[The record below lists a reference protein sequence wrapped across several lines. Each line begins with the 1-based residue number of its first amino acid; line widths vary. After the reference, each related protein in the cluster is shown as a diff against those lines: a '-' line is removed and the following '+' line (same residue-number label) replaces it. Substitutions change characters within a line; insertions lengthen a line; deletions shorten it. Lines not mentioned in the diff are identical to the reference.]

1 MVNQTVSHYRI
12 LDKLGG
18 GGMGVVYKAE
28 DTKLR
33 RAVALKFLPEEMLK
47 EPRAL
52 ERFERE
58 AQAASAL
65 NHPGICTIYD
75 IDEHEGRH
83 FIAMELL
90 EGRTLKSRILG
101 EPLPASEILELAIQI
116 ADALDA
122 AHAKGIVHRDIKP
135 ANIFV
140 TDRGQAKI
148 LDFGLAKTLERPGGP
163 AGPAER
169 TVTAQEP
176 LTDAGAAV
184 GTVAYMSPEQARGE
198 PLDARTDLF
207 SFGVVLYEMAT
218 GRQAFTGS
226 TSAVIFDAILH
237 KAPTAPVRLNPDLPP
252 EMERII
258 NKALEKERRLRY
270 QSAAEMRADLERLKR
285 DSTSART
292 AAVDDRVLAASGTMP
307 STAKKRR
314 WIPWAI
320 GTLVLIAAVTAT
332 FIIMKGREGSLEP
345 AIFSLAKAAKV
356 TTAMGAED
364 MPSWSPDGRTLAYES
379 DQAGNFDIWVTQV
392 GYPQAVNR
400 TADCPD
406 DDFQPNWSPDGQWIV
421 FFSKREG
428 SGYFIMPAVGGKAR
442 KVVPWQTG
450 GSYPTTPQWS
460 PDSLQLAY
468 ARDQRLAPWIEI
480 LTIADGQQ
488 RKVALPNLPRNNAV
502 IDLRW
507 SPDGNW
513 FAYGRAISPIAATSE
528 LWLTRA
534 SDGKSVQLTDGT
546 FVVWSPIWQPDTR
559 GLCFVSDQG
568 GTLDLWR
575 LKISADG
582 LPEGPPVQVTAGI
595 EMTHAA
601 LSADGRKLAYAKGRN
616 VRNVFRTPIL
626 ADRPATWADAT
637 QLTFDEAEVESVDVF
652 RDGRLLISSDRSGN
666 WDNYILSPGTGD
678 LQQLTTDPGVD
689 AGPRWKPDGTEI
701 LFYSNRSG
709 HREIWI
715 MPAGG
720 GPARQITRGEAE
732 SYYPCWSPDGRLIVK
747 EADGISIV
755 DPQTGQERRL
765 TDQSL
770 DIGPQWSPD
779 GRWIVFTSKRA
790 GANYLW
796 RIPAAGGQPEQ
807 LTKKMA
813 YMLQWSPDG
822 KKIYYIGVG
831 DIDNDIWSISLEDRK
846 EQPATALTGRRGALG
861 DIGLGTDGR
870 FLYFTW
876 EEARGDI
883 WVADIVQPSKK

>member
-1 MVNQTVSHYRI
+1 MTDQTVSHYRI
-12 LDKLGG
+12 LEKLGG

-28 DTKLR
+28 DTRLR

-47 EPRAL
+47 ETHAI
-52 ERFERE
+52 ERFQRE

-65 NHPGICTIYD
+65 NHPGICTIFD

-90 EGRTLKSRILG
+90 EGQTLKSRIVG
-101 EPLPASEILELAIQI
+101 EPLPADEIVGLAIQI

-140 TDRGQAKI
+140 TDRGLAKI
-148 LDFGLAKTLERPGGP
+148 LDFGLAKTMERQADP
-163 AGPAER
+163 AGR
-169 TVTAQEP
+169 TVTAQDP
-176 LTDAGAAV
+176 LTNPGAAV

-237 KAPTAPVRLNPDLPP
+237 KAPTAPVRLNPDLPLD
-252 EMERII
+252 MERII
-258 NKALEKERRLRY
+258 NKAFEKERRLRY

-292 AAVDDRVLAASGTMP
+292 AAVDDRTATAGRELPAGLHKHRWLRWAAGVLTVVALAAAGF
-307 STAKKRR
+307 
-314 WIPWAI
+314 
-320 GTLVLIAAVTAT
+320 VLL
-332 FIIMKGREGSLEP
+332 KGRKGD
-345 AIFSLAKAAKV
+345 ARMAAFSLTKAAKV

-364 MPSWSPDGRTLAYES
+364 IPSWSPDGRTLAYES
-379 DQAGNFDIWVTQV
+379 DQAGNLDIWVTQV

-400 TADCPD
+400 TADSPD
-406 DDFQPNWSPDGQWIV
+406 DDTHPNWSPDGQWLA
-421 FFSKREG
+421 FFSNREG

-442 KVVPWQTG
+442 KVVPSRIG
-450 GSYPTTPQWS
+450 DSYPTTPQWS
-460 PDSLQLAY
+460 PDSTQLAF
-468 ARDQRLAPWIEI
+468 ARDQRVAPWIEI
-480 LTIADGQQ
+480 LTIADGVS
-488 RKVALPNLPRNNAV
+488 KKIPLPEKPRNNAV
-502 IDLRW
+502 IDISW
-507 SPDGNW
+507 SPDGRW

-534 SDGKSVQLTDGT
+534 SDGESVQLTDGT
-546 FVVWSPIWQPDTR
+546 TLVWSPTWLPDSR

-568 GTLDLWR
+568 GTLDLWK
-575 LKISADG
+575 LEVGEDG
-582 LPEGPPVQVTAGI
+582 RPEGPPGQVTSGI
-595 EMTHAA
+595 EMTHVA
-601 LSADGRKLAYAKGRN
+601 LSASGQKLAYAKGRN

-666 WDNYILSPGTGD
+666 WDIYVLSPGSGD
-678 LQQLTTDPGVD
+678 LQQLTMDPGVD
-689 AGPRWKPDGTEI
+689 AGPRWKPDGTEV
-701 LFYSNRSG
+701 LFYSTRSG
-709 HREIWI
+709 HREIWV
-715 MPAGG
+715 MPVGG
-720 GPARQITRGEAE
+720 GPARQITRGETE
-732 SYYPCWSPDGRLIVK
+732 SYYPAWSPDGRMI
-747 EADGISIV
+747 ATQGGGISVV
-755 DPQTGQERRL
+755 DSQNGQGRQL

-770 DIGPQWSPD
+770 DTHPEWSPD
-779 GRWIVFTSKRA
+779 GRWIVFNSKRD
-790 GANYLW
+790 GANHIW
-796 RIPAAGGQPEQ
+796 RIPAAGGRPERV
-807 LTKKMA
+807 TKKMG
-813 YMLQWSPDG
+813 YMLQWSSDG
-822 KKIYYIGVG
+822 RGIYFIGVG
-831 DIDNDIWSISLEDRK
+831 DAKDNVWHISLGTGK
-846 EQPATALTGRRGALG
+846 EQPLTALTGRRGTMG
-861 DIGLGTDGR
+861 ESGLGTDGR
-870 FLYFTW
+870 YLYFTW

>member
-1 MVNQTVSHYRI
+1 MTDQTVSHYRI
-12 LDKLGG
+12 LEKLGG

-28 DTKLR
+28 DTRLR

-47 EPRAL
+47 EPHAL
-52 ERFERE
+52 ERFQRE

-65 NHPGICTIYD
+65 NHPGICTIFD
-75 IDEHEGRH
+75 VDEHEGRH

-90 EGRTLKSRILG
+90 EGRTLRQCIVG
-101 EPLPASEILELAIQI
+101 EPLPAGEIIGLAIQI

-140 TDRGQAKI
+140 TDRGLAKI
-148 LDFGLAKTLERPGGP
+148 LDFGLAKTMERRSDMTGS
-163 AGPAER
+163 AER

-176 LTDAGAAV
+176 LTGPGAAV

-218 GRQAFTGS
+218 GRQAFNGP

-237 KAPTAPVRLNPDLPP
+237 KAPTAPVRLNPEVAP
-252 EMERII
+252 ELERII

-285 DSTSART
+285 DSTSARIAAADDRISA
-292 AAVDDRVLAASGTMP
+292 AAVEASPKPRKRPWIRWAAGALTVVTLAAAGF
-307 STAKKRR
+307 
-314 WIPWAI
+314 
-320 GTLVLIAAVTAT
+320 VLL
-332 FIIMKGREGSLEP
+332 KGRKGD
-345 AIFSLAKAAKV
+345 AGTAVFSLAKATKM

-364 MPSWSPDGRTLAYES
+364 IPSWSPDGRTLAYES
-379 DQAGNFDIWVTQV
+379 DQAGNQDIWVTQV

-400 TADCPD
+400 TSDSPD
-406 DDFQPNWSPDGQWIV
+406 DDLHPNWSPDGQWIA

-442 KVVPWQTG
+442 KVVPWRVG
-450 GSYPTTPQWS
+450 DSYPTTPQWS
-460 PDSLQLAY
+460 PDSKQLAY
-468 ARDQRLAPWIEI
+468 ARDQRVAPWIEI
-480 LTIADGQQ
+480 LTIADGQE
-488 RKVALPNLPRNNAV
+488 RKVPLPSRPRNNAV
-502 IDLRW
+502 IDLSW
-507 SPDGNW
+507 SPDGGW
-513 FAYGRAISPIAATSE
+513 FAYGRAISEIAATSE

-534 SDGKSVQLTDGT
+534 SDGESIQLTGGT
-546 FVVWSPIWQPDTR
+546 TLVWSPTWLPDSR
-559 GLCFVSDQG
+559 GLCFISDQG
-568 GTLDLWR
+568 GTLDLWQ
-575 LKISADG
+575 LVIGEDG
-582 LPEGPPVQVTAGI
+582 RPQGPPIQLTAGI
-595 EMTHAA
+595 EMTHVA
-601 LSADGRKLAYAKGRN
+601 LSASGQKLAYVKGRN
-616 VRNVFRTPIL
+616 VRNVFRTPIQ

-637 QLTFDEAEVESVDVF
+637 QLTFDEAEVESVDVS

-666 WDNYILSPGTGD
+666 WDIYILSPGSGD

-689 AGPRWKPDGTEI
+689 AGPRWKPDGTEV
-701 LFYSNRSG
+701 LFYSTRSG
-709 HREIWI
+709 HREIWV
-715 MPAGG
+715 MPVGG

-732 SYYPCWSPDGRLIVK
+732 SYYPAWSPDGRMIAT
-747 EADGISIV
+747 EGDGISVV
-755 DPQTGQERRL
+755 DPRNGQGRQL

-770 DIGPQWSPD
+770 DIHPEWSPD
-779 GRWIVFTSKRA
+779 GRWIVFTSKRS

-807 LTKKMA
+807 LTRKMA

-822 KKIYYIGVG
+822 KKIYYVGVG
-831 DIDNDIWSISLEDRK
+831 DINDDIWSISLEDRK
-846 EQPATALTGRRGALG
+846 ERPATALIGRRGTLG
-861 DIGLGTDGR
+861 DNGLGTDGR

-883 WVADIVQPSKK
+883 WVADTVQQSKK

>member
-1 MVNQTVSHYRI
+1 MIHQTVSHYRI
-12 LDKLGG
+12 VEKLGG

-33 RAVALKFLPEEMLK
+33 RAVALKFLPEEMLS
-47 EPRAL
+47 EPHAL
-52 ERFERE
+52 ERFQRE

-65 NHPGICTIYD
+65 NHPGICTIFD

-90 EGRTLKSRILG
+90 EGRTLKGRIVG
-101 EPLPASEILELAIQI
+101 EPLPAGEIIELAIQI

-140 TDRGQAKI
+140 TNRGQAKI
-148 LDFGLAKTLERPGGP
+148 LDFGLAKTLDRPGGA

-198 PLDARTDLF
+198 PLDPRTDLF

-237 KAPTAPVRLNPDLPP
+237 KAPTAPVRLNPELPP

-270 QSAAEMRADLERLKR
+270 QNAAEMRADLERLKR
-285 DSTSART
+285 DSTSARA
-292 AAVDDRVLAASGTMP
+292 AAVDDRILPASGTMT
-307 STAKKRR
+307 SSAKRR
-314 WIPWAI
+314 RWVLRAVGALALCALAI
-320 GTLVLIAAVTAT
+320 TGFVLL
-332 FIIMKGREGSLEP
+332 KGRKGG
-345 AIFSLAKAAKV
+345 AGADVFSLAKAAKV

-379 DQAGNFDIWVTQV
+379 DQAGNLDIWVTQI

-400 TADCPD
+400 TADSPD
-406 DDFQPNWSPDGQWIV
+406 DDMHPNWSPDGQWIA
-421 FFSKREG
+421 FYSKREG
-428 SGYFIMPAVGGKAR
+428 SGYFVMPAVGGKAR
-442 KVVPWQTG
+442 KVAPMRVG
-450 GSYPTTPQWS
+450 ESYPTTPQWS
-460 PDSLQLAY
+460 PDSGQLAY
-468 ARDQRLAPWIEI
+468 ARDQRVAPWIEI
-480 LTIADGQQ
+480 LTIADGRE
-488 RKVALPNLPRNNAV
+488 RKVPLPSRPRNNAV
-502 IDLRW
+502 IDLSW
-507 SPDGNW
+507 SPDGRW
-513 FAYGRAISPIAATSE
+513 FAYERAISPIAATSE

-534 SDGKSVQLTDGT
+534 SDGESVQLTDGT
-546 FVVWSPIWQPDTR
+546 TLVWSPTWMPDSR
-559 GLCFVSDQG
+559 ALCFISDRG
-568 GTLDLWR
+568 GTLDLWQFMIA
-575 LKISADG
+575 KDG
-582 LPEGPPVQVTAGI
+582 RAEGPPIQITSGI
-595 EMTHAA
+595 EMTHVA
-601 LSADGRKLAYAKGRN
+601 LCANGQKLAYAKGRN
-616 VRNVFRTPIL
+616 VRNLFRAPIL
-626 ADRPATWADAT
+626 PDRPATWADAT
-637 QLTFDEAEVESVDVF
+637 QLTFDEAEVESVDVSP
-652 RDGRLLISSDRSGN
+652 DGRLLISSDRSGN
-666 WDNYILSPGTGD
+666 WDIYILSPGTGD

-689 AGPRWKPDGTEI
+689 AGPRWKPDGTEV
-701 LFYSNRSG
+701 LFYSTRSG

-720 GPARQITRGEAE
+720 GPAKQITHGDAE
-732 SYYPCWSPDGRLIVK
+732 SFYPCWSPDGRMIVK
-747 EADGISIV
+747 EGDGISVV

-779 GRWIVFTSKRA
+779 GRWIVFTSKRD
-790 GANYLW
+790 GANRLW

-813 YMLQWSPDG
+813 YTLQWSPDG

-831 DIDNDIWSISLEDRK
+831 DIKDDVWSISLEDR
-846 EQPATALTGRRGALG
+846 EERPATALTGRRGTLG
-861 DIGLGTDGR
+861 DNGLGIDGR

-883 WVADIVQPSKK
+883 WVADIVQASKK